1 MISLHFQLRKEFK
14 KKSGGNGPS
23 LKAILLCIL
32 CILVFYKFLDNFTAI
47 LINLGI
53 GIQYLFGVVL
63 PILIGSV
70 VAYFLF
76 RPMYW
81 IERKLLYRIK
91 GAEKHPRAIRFLGVI
106 IIYAITIL
114 CIVGFL
120 KVLIPS
126 MVDSV
131 RNLSKDLPNYINQLQ
146 GFLTQTA
153 SQPGPFQDAA
163 ASVHGQLENAKEMSV
178 GDIISALF
186 GQQLNTSQTCRWR
199 EHPTMGD
206 EFGQQLNTSQTLGNI
221 AMSVVKNTV
230 SIIISAIAVIF
241 SGFYLMLDKENIG
254 RQCDR
259 FNRNIMRP
267 AVYDG
272 FNWVVK
278 TIDNIFYRYF
288 AGKILTSAFIGFLM
302 YLGLVVLHVQY
313 APLIGLI
320 VGVTNVIPYFGPIVG
335 SVPGILLT
343 LMYNPM
349 LALEVAIW
357 NLIVQQFDGNVLGPN
372 VLGHIVELNPFWV
385 LVSVM
390 IGGSILGPFGM
401 FVAIPVGAVIRVF
414 INEWMR
420 RKEEKQKTKALPLP
434 TDPRDGAEVD
444 E

>member
-1 MISLHFQLRKEFK
+1 MSERVIPLVDQRTAALAARIPAMPVAPTGLLTDARGRPLRDLRISVTDRCNLRCGYCMAGEVSFSPRRDVLTIEELEF
-14 KKSGGNGPS
+14 
-23 LKAILLCIL
+23 
-32 CILVFYKFLDNFTAI
+32 
-47 LINLGI
+47 
-53 GIQYLFGVVL
+53 
-63 PILIGSV
+63 
-70 VAYFLF
+70 
-76 RPMYW
+76 
-81 IERKLLYRIK
+81 
-91 GAEKHPRAIRFLGVI
+91 
-106 IIYAITIL
+106 
-114 CIVGFL
+114 
-120 KVLIPS
+120 
-126 MVDSV
+126 
-131 RNLSKDLPNYINQLQ
+131 
-146 GFLTQTA
+146 
-153 SQPGPFQDAA
+153 
-163 ASVHGQLENAKEMSV
+163 
-178 GDIISALF
+178 
-186 GQQLNTSQTCRWR
+186 
-199 EHPTMGD
+199 
-206 EFGQQLNTSQTLGNI
+206 
-221 AMSVVKNTV
+221 
-230 SIIISAIAVIF
+230 
-241 SGFYLMLDKENIG
+241 
-254 RQCDR
+254 
-259 FNRNIMRP
+259 
-267 AVYDG
+267 
-272 FNWVVK
+272 
-278 TIDNIFYRYF
+278 
-288 AGKILTSAFIGFLM
+288 LTSAFIGFLM

>member
-1 MISLHFQLRKEFK
+1 M
-14 KKSGGNGPS
+14 
-23 LKAILLCIL
+23 KAILLCVL

-47 LINLGI
+47 LIDVGI

-131 RNLSKDLPNYINQLQ
+131 RNLSQDLPNYINQLQ
-146 GFLTQTA
+146 GFLTATA
-153 SQPGPFQDAA
+153 SQSGPFQDAA
-163 ASVHGQLENAKEMSV
+163 ASVQSQLEKAKDMSV

-186 GQQLNTSQTCRWR
+186 GQQQV
-199 EHPTMGD
+199 
-206 EFGQQLNTSQTLGNI
+206 NTSQTLGNI

-401 FVAIPVGAVIRVF
+401 FVAIPVGAVVRVF
-414 INEWMR
+414 IKEWMR
-420 RKEEKQKTKALPLP
+420 RREEKQKTKALPLP

>member
-1 MISLHFQLRKEFK
+1 
-14 KKSGGNGPS
+14 
-23 LKAILLCIL
+23 
-32 CILVFYKFLDNFTAI
+32 
-47 LINLGI
+47 
-53 GIQYLFGVVL
+53 
-63 PILIGSV
+63 
-70 VAYFLF
+70 
-76 RPMYW
+76 
-81 IERKLLYRIK
+81 
-91 GAEKHPRAIRFLGVI
+91 
-106 IIYAITIL
+106 
-114 CIVGFL
+114 
-120 KVLIPS
+120 
-126 MVDSV
+126 
-131 RNLSKDLPNYINQLQ
+131 
-146 GFLTQTA
+146 
-153 SQPGPFQDAA
+153 
-163 ASVHGQLENAKEMSV
+163 
-178 GDIISALF
+178 
-186 GQQLNTSQTCRWR
+186 
-199 EHPTMGD
+199 
-206 EFGQQLNTSQTLGNI
+206 
-221 AMSVVKNTV
+221 MSVVKNTV